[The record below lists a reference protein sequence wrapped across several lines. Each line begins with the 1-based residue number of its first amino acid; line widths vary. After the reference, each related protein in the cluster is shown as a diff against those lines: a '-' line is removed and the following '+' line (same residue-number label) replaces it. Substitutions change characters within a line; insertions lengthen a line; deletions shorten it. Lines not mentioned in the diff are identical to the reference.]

1 MPPKAR
7 YTFKFRFYFESTNRI
22 LKNNPRIHRFKIC
35 VDAETNVLVSVYQ
48 DSQKQKDCGTL
59 QLSYGLDQS
68 DQIYHINCGVRGDMI
83 KFSKNTQV
91 NVVLYEVVIVGL
103 GKDSYC
109 MLIYQC
115 WLTGWQIGIWKK
127 GQ

>member
-59 QLSYGLDQS
+59 QLSYGLEQS
-68 DQIYHINCGVRGDMI
+68 DQIYHIDCGAGGDMI
-83 KFSKNTQV
+83 KFSKDSGLGNL
-91 NVVLYEVVIVGL
+91 VVYEVVTVGP
-103 GKDSYC
+103 GKESVFAV
-109 MLIYQC
+109 
-115 WLTGWQIGIWKK
+115 W
-127 GQ
+127 